1 MHLSVCGKWD
11 KVTRECNI
19 CGGSL
24 ISDRWIVTAAHCIP
38 EEPEGTVMVGAYSV
52 SEGGTERIR
61 VKKFIAHPSWNYP
74 SMFDNDI
81 AVLELEYGAQAS
93 DAKILK
99 IQFCRCVCF

>member
-1 MHLSVCGKWD
+1 MPLVHLSVCGKWD

-24 ISDRWIVTAAHCIP
+24 ISDKWIVTAAHCIP

-61 VKKFIAHPSWNYP
+61 VK
-74 SMFDNDI
+74 
-81 AVLELEYGAQAS
+81 G
-93 DAKILK
+93 
-99 IQFCRCVCF
+99 RGG

>member
-1 MHLSVCGKWD
+1 
-11 KVTRECNI
+11 
-19 CGGSL
+19 
-24 ISDRWIVTAAHCIP
+24 
-38 EEPEGTVMVGAYSV
+38 MVGAYSV

-99 IQFCRCVCF
+99 IQFFSAVVYVFSIR